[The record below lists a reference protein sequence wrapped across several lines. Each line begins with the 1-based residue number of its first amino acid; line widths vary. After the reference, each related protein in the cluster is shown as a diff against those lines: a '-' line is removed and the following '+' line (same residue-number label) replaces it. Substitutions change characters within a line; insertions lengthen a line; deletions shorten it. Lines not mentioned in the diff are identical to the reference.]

1 MAPKDRATKDR
12 ANSERDERFW
22 LTRRMKSLRARLIFL
37 LSVTLLPL
45 AALALVD
52 AWFGYRYYRD
62 ASLSPASIG
71 EAARFL
77 LFSNAAT
84 ALVMWL
90 AALVATGWGVGRLV
104 TRPLRRIRR
113 GILAYSEND
122 ERARI
127 RNIGELPEEIRALAE
142 SFNRM
147 ADALAAR
154 DAALMKAVARQKA
167 LTREVHH
174 RVRNNLQIVNSL
186 MSLQSRKAETAAES
200 AIFSEVQRRVTAL
213 GLVHGAIYQGDDLSS
228 VKLDLLLN
236 DLCAATEQSLRNS
249 GTPALLSVTADRLTA
264 SASLAVPLAF
274 LITEIIGEIVFHRD
288 GSPVASDIRIALRG
302 SGAGAVLTIE
312 GARPLFPEPAGADS
326 GSLSLID
333 ELVRQLGGR
342 QTIAP
347 DRSGISVMVPNLNTA
362 GR

>member
-1 MAPKDRATKDR
+1 MARKDM
-12 ANSERDERFW
+12 ANEERDDRHW
-22 LTRRMKSLRARLIFL
+22 LTRRIVSLRARLIFI
-37 LSVTLLPL
+37 LSITLLPL
-45 AALALVD
+45 GALALVD
-52 AWFGYRYYRD
+52 AWFGYRYYSD
-62 ASLSPASIG
+62 ASLSPSSTGA
-71 EAARFL
+71 AARFL

-84 ALVMWL
+84 ALLMWL
-90 AALVATGWGVGRLV
+90 AALLATGWGAGRLV

-113 GILAYSEND
+113 GLLAFSAGD
-122 ERARI
+122 ERSRI
-127 RNIGELPEEIRALAE
+127 RNIAELPEEIRSLAE

-228 VKLDLLLN
+228 VKLDLLLK
-236 DLCAATEQSLRNS
+236 DLCAATEQSLRS
-249 GTPALLSVTADRLTA
+249 AGTPALLSVSADKLSA

-288 GSPVASDIRIALRG
+288 GSPIASDIRVALRA

-312 GARPLFPEPAGADS
+312 ATHALFPEPARPGSS
-326 GSLSLID
+326 GLSLI
-333 ELVRQLGGR
+333 EGLVRQLGGESA
-342 QTIAP
+342 IAP
-347 DRSGISVMVPNLNTA
+347 GGNRISVSIPNLNTA